1 MKLRNL
7 GPALCVIAI
16 AAGGVVWSGCGDGGS
31 DTTGTV
37 GDQVQQEVD
46 EAKKKAEDAIDDKEF
61 DKTRKEAEERIEE
74 GRAKAEEGIE
84 EAQQQAEKYLP

>member
-7 GPALCVIAI
+7 GPTLCVIAI

-46 EAKKKAEDAIDDKEF
+46 EAQKKAEDAVDDKEL
-61 DKTRKEAEERIEE
+61 DKTRKEAEDRIEE

-84 EAQQQAEKYLP
+84 EAQEQAEKYLP

>member
-16 AAGGVVWSGCGDGGS
+16 AAGGVVWSGCGDGGG

-37 GDQVQQEVD
+37 GDQVQREID
-46 EAKKKAEDAIDDKEF
+46 EATKKAEDAVNDGKVG
-61 DKTRKEAEERIEE
+61 KARKEAEQGLEE

-84 EAQQQAEKYLP
+84 EAQEQAEKYPP

>member
-16 AAGGVVWSGCGDGGS
+16 AAGGVVWSGCGDGGG

-37 GDQVQQEVD
+37 GDQVQREVD
-46 EAKKKAEDAIDDKEF
+46 EATKKAEDAVNDPKIDKA
-61 DKTRKEAEERIEE
+61 RKDAEKSLEE

-84 EAQQQAEKYLP
+84 EAQEQAEKYLP